1 MSFPAFSLSL
11 ATEMTKDQI
20 IDMLMAQL
28 DALTRQ
34 LEESNRQ
41 NSVLT
46 SQVAALTAEVAA
58 LRAALEGKEAEA
70 ERQEAVNRGLS
81 ALVGKGSE
89 KQAPPPL
96 TDEEREV
103 LEKARAAARK
113 SRGNNGARRDMHA
126 GMEEDVVDVYPEDP
140 AFNRFSAREV
150 GMREAVRYVYER
162 ARVRK
167 IVYRIH
173 VYSQD
178 GTIYEGATPP
188 SAFLNSSY
196 DATVVAELL
205 RLRYGLAL
213 PVERIAGMFREQG
226 FSLGKQTAHGLIAKA
241 SALLERLRGAIRQAI
256 LSSDYV
262 RADETYHR
270 VLLAS
275 SGGLGSRKGYVW
287 SVAGRRLI
295 YVIYDEGSRRQE
307 VITREMDTFRGTL
320 QSDAYRAYR
329 TLQGDGFPDITRIAC
344 LQHVKRKFRDAMDS
358 DPAAGRIY
366 ALLNRLYHNEHM
378 HRVGRDGWTVEDNLR
393 WRQKYAPPILLEIQ
407 AELETQKVR
416 ADLTPKSPMAA
427 AVGYLEDE
435 WEAVCGIFSRGDT
448 DLDNNLVE
456 RMQRYFAMSRHSSLF
471 FGSHRGA
478 ERAAVIY
485 TVALSAKMNGLDL
498 YEYFLDIINTTAK
511 WPPNTPLEKYRDLLP
526 DRWKPR
532 KSL

>member
-11 ATEMTKDQI
+11 AAEMTKDQI

-46 SQVAALTAEVAA
+46 SQV
-58 LRAALEGKEAEA
+58 
-70 ERQEAVNRGLS
+70 VNRGLS

-241 SALLERLRGAIRQAI
+241 SALLERLREAIRQAI

-358 DPAAGRIY
+358 DPAAG
-366 ALLNRLYHNEHM
+366 
-378 HRVGRDGWTVEDNLR
+378 GWTVEDNLR

>member
-1 MSFPAFSLSL
+1 
-11 ATEMTKDQI
+11 MTKDQI
-20 IDMLMAQL
+20 IDI
-28 DALTRQ
+28 LTRQ
-34 LEESNRQ
+34 LNAA
-41 NSVLT
+41 NAHIGTLT
-46 SQVAALTAEVAA
+46 SQVSALTSQVGSLTAEVAA

-70 ERQEAVNRGLS
+70 GRLEAVNRGLS
-81 ALVGKGSE
+81 AIVGKGSE
-89 KQAPPPL
+89 RQAPPPL
-96 TDEEREV
+96 TEQELEV

-113 SRGNNGARRDMHA
+113 ARGNNGARRDMHA
-126 GMEEDVVDVYPEDP
+126 GMEEDTVDVYPDDP
-140 AFNRFSAREV
+140 LFDSFSAREV
-150 GMREAVRYVYER
+150 GVREAVRYVYER

-205 RLRYGLAL
+205 RLRFGLSL

-226 FSLGKQTAHGLIAKA
+226 FGLGRQTAHGLIAKA
-241 SALLERLRGAIRQAI
+241 SALLERMREAIRLAV
-256 LSSDYV
+256 LSSDYA

-275 SGGLGSRKGYVW
+275 SGGKGSRKGYVW
-287 SVAGRRLI
+287 SVVGAGGRLM
-295 YVIYDEGSRRQE
+295 YVIYDGGSRRQE
-307 VITREMDTFRGTL
+307 VITGEMGAFRGTL

-366 ALLNRLYHNEHM
+366 GLINRLYQKEHM
-378 HRVGRDGWTVEDNLR
+378 HKVGRNGWTVEDNLR
-393 WRQKYAPPILLEIQ
+393 WRQQYAPPILLEIQ
-407 AELETQKVR
+407 AEFEAQRAR

-427 AVGYLEDE
+427 AVNYLDDE
-435 WEAVCGIFSRGDT
+435 WEAVCGIFARGDT

-456 RMQRYFAMSRHSSLF
+456 RMQRYFALSRHSSLF
-471 FGSHRGA
+471 FGSHKGA

-485 TVALSAKMNGLDL
+485 TVALSAKMNNLCL
-498 YEYFLDIINTTAK
+498 YDYFLDIINTTAK
-511 WPPNTPLEKYRDLLP
+511 WPPNTPLEKYRELLP

>member
-46 SQVAALTAEVAA
+46 SQVGSLTAEVAA

-70 ERQEAVNRGLS
+70 DRQKAVNRGLS

-213 PVERIAGMFREQG
+213 PVERIAGMFREQ
-226 FSLGKQTAHGLIAKA
+226 
-241 SALLERLRGAIRQAI
+241 AIRQAI

-307 VITREMDTFRGTL
+307 VITREMD
-320 QSDAYRAYR
+320 

>member
-1 MSFPAFSLSL
+1 
-11 ATEMTKDQI
+11 MTKDQI

-46 SQVAALTAEVAA
+46 SQVGFLTAEVAA

-70 ERQEAVNRGLS
+70 DRQKAVNRGLS

-113 SRGNNGARRDMHA
+113 SRGNNGSRRSPHA
-126 GMEEDVVDVYPEDP
+126 EVEEVERVEVYPDDP
-140 AFNRFSAREV
+140 LFDSFSAREV
-150 GMREAVRYVYER
+150 GVREAVRYVYER

-275 SGGLGSRKGYVW
+275 SGGAGSRKGYVW
-287 SVAGRRLI
+287 SVVGAGGRLM
-295 YVIYDEGSRRQE
+295 YVIYDGGSRRQE
-307 VITREMDTFRGTL
+307 VITGEMGGFRGTL

-358 DPAAGRIY
+358 DPAADR
-366 ALLNRLYHNEHM
+366 HK
-378 HRVGRDGWTVEDNLR
+378 VGRQGWTVENNLR
-393 WRQKYAPPILLEIQ
+393 WRLQYAPPILLEIQ
-407 AELETQKVR
+407 AELEAQRAR

-427 AVGYLEDE
+427 AVNYLEDE

-456 RMQRYFAMSRHSSLF
+456 RMQRYFALSRHSSLF

>member
-1 MSFPAFSLSL
+1 
-11 ATEMTKDQI
+11 MTKDQI
-20 IDMLMAQL
+20 IDMLTRQL
-28 DALTRQ
+28 DAANAHIGT
-34 LEESNRQ
+34 
-41 NSVLT
+41 LT
-46 SQVAALTAEVAA
+46 SQVSALTSQVGSLTAEVAA

-70 ERQEAVNRGLS
+70 GRLEAVNRGLS
-81 ALVGKGSE
+81 AIVGKGSE
-89 KQAPPPL
+89 RQAPPPL
-96 TDEEREV
+96 TAEEREV

-113 SRGNNGARRDMHA
+113 ARGNNGSRRSTHTEV
-126 GMEEDVVDVYPEDP
+126 EEEKVDVYPDDP
-140 AFNRFSAREV
+140 RFDGFSAREV
-150 GMREAVRYVYER
+150 GVREAVRYVYER

-196 DATVVAELL
+196 DATLVAELL
-205 RLRYGLAL
+205 RLRFGLSL

-226 FSLGKQTAHGLIAKA
+226 FGLGRQTAHGLIAKA
-241 SALLERLRGAIRQAI
+241 SALLERMREAIRREV
-256 LSSDYV
+256 LSSDYA

-275 SGGLGSRKGYVW
+275 SGGKGSRKGYVW
-287 SVAGRRLI
+287 SVVGAGGRLM
-295 YVIYDEGSRRQE
+295 YVIYDGGSRRQE
-307 VITREMDTFRGTL
+307 VITGEMGAFRGTL

-366 ALLNRLYHNEHM
+366 GLINRLYQKEHM
-378 HRVGRDGWTVEDNLR
+378 HKVGRNGWTVEDNLR
-393 WRQKYAPPILLEIQ
+393 WRQQYAPPILLEIQ
-407 AELETQKVR
+407 AGLEAQRAR

-427 AVGYLEDE
+427 AVNYLDDE
-435 WEAVCGIFSRGDT
+435 WEAVCGIFARGDT

-456 RMQRYFAMSRHSSLF
+456 RMQRYFALSRHSSLF
-471 FGSHRGA
+471 FGSHKGA

-485 TVALSAKMNGLDL
+485 TVALSAKMNNLSL
-498 YEYFLDIINTTAK
+498 YDYFLDIINTTAK
-511 WPPNTPLEKYRDLLP
+511 WPPNTPLEKYRELLP

>member
-1 MSFPAFSLSL
+1 
-11 ATEMTKDQI
+11 MTKDQI
-20 IDMLMAQL
+20 IDI
-28 DALTRQ
+28 LTRQ
-34 LEESNRQ
+34 LNAA
-41 NSVLT
+41 NAHIGTLT
-46 SQVAALTAEVAA
+46 SQVSALTSQVGSLTAEVAA

-70 ERQEAVNRGLS
+70 GRLEAVNRGLS
-81 ALVGKGSE
+81 AIVGKGSE
-89 KQAPPPL
+89 RQAPPPL
-96 TDEEREV
+96 TEQELEV

-113 SRGNNGARRDMHA
+113 ARGNNGARRDMHA
-126 GMEEDVVDVYPEDP
+126 GMEEDTVDVYPDDP
-140 AFNRFSAREV
+140 LFDSFSAREV
-150 GMREAVRYVYER
+150 GVREAVRYVYER

-205 RLRYGLAL
+205 RLRFGLSL

-226 FSLGKQTAHGLIAKA
+226 FGLGRQTAHGLIAKA
-241 SALLERLRGAIRQAI
+241 SALLERMREAIRLAV
-256 LSSDYV
+256 LSSDYA

-275 SGGLGSRKGYVW
+275 SGGKGSRKGYVW
-287 SVAGRRLI
+287 SVVGAGGRLM
-295 YVIYDEGSRRQE
+295 YVIYDGGSRRQE
-307 VITREMDTFRGTL
+307 VITGEMGAFRGTL

-366 ALLNRLYHNEHM
+366 GLINRLYQKEHM
-378 HRVGRDGWTVEDNLR
+378 HKVGRNGWTVEDNLR
-393 WRQKYAPPILLEIQ
+393 WRQQYAPPILLEIQ
-407 AELETQKVR
+407 AEFEAQRVR

-427 AVGYLEDE
+427 AVNYLDDE
-435 WEAVCGIFSRGDT
+435 WEAVCGIFARGDT

-456 RMQRYFAMSRHSSLF
+456 RMQRYFALSRHSSLF
-471 FGSHRGA
+471 FGSHKGA

-485 TVALSAKMNGLDL
+485 TVALSAKMNNLCL
-498 YEYFLDIINTTAK
+498 YDYFLDIINTTAK
-511 WPPNTPLEKYRDLLP
+511 WPPNTPLEKYRELLP

>member
-1 MSFPAFSLSL
+1 
-11 ATEMTKDQI
+11 MTKDQI

-70 ERQEAVNRGLS
+70 ERQKAVNRGLS

-226 FSLGKQTAHGLIAKA
+226 FSLGKQTAHG
-241 SALLERLRGAIRQAI
+241 Q
-256 LSSDYV
+256 
-262 RADETYHR
+262 
-270 VLLAS
+270 
-275 SGGLGSRKGYVW
+275 
-287 SVAGRRLI
+287 GRRDLPPRTARLI
-295 YVIYDEGSRRQE
+295 GRTGLKEGVRLVCRRPQ
-307 VITREMDTFRGTL
+307 
-320 QSDAYRAYR
+320 
-329 TLQGDGFPDITRIAC
+329 
-344 LQHVKRKFRDAMDS
+344 
-358 DPAAGRIY
+358 
-366 ALLNRLYHNEHM
+366 
-378 HRVGRDGWTVEDNLR
+378 
-393 WRQKYAPPILLEIQ
+393 
-407 AELETQKVR
+407 
-416 ADLTPKSPMAA
+416 ADL
-427 AVGYLEDE
+427 
-435 WEAVCGIFSRGDT
+435 
-448 DLDNNLVE
+448 
-456 RMQRYFAMSRHSSLF
+456 RHL
-471 FGSHRGA
+471 
-478 ERAAVIY
+478 
-485 TVALSAKMNGLDL
+485 
-498 YEYFLDIINTTAK
+498 
-511 WPPNTPLEKYRDLLP
+511 
-526 DRWKPR
+526 
-532 KSL
+532 